1 MSVQRVHHEQL
12 QQPVDPTRV
21 TVGLGARGGSR
32 HSEGGEGL
40 TEISVKQVLQSLT
53 VSGVMAVNTSP
64 SIGSSMARSWH
75 TCTQTHNQLNSPTDD
90 LLGLSCM
97 DAPFGSSSAC
107 FRSQSRL

>member
-53 VSGVMAVNTSP
+53 VSGVMAVSTPP
-64 SIGSSMARSWH
+64 SSGSSMARSWH
-75 TCTQTHNQLNSPTDD
+75 TCTQTHNSPTDD

-107 FRSQSRL
+107 FRSRSRL